1 MDRKSHREIKR
12 YILIFAAFAV
22 VFTVLCYF
30 AAALNETEERSRIA
44 EMIAAYPEKEAVIIN
59 AWQKSGNNSPIFS
72 ETAEDENSADEE
84 ILAMLEDKYGYSYRR
99 SIFEDRLWRLWTVS
113 LAALALFMALA
124 MVLQGRRKH
133 AEGDDREKLLSS
145 IYECLERFRR
155 GDFEPL
161 PPDTLPDGDEE
172 ERVRET
178 LNELGAY
185 FRNLKDKAEEEQQ
198 STKMLITD
206 ISHQLKTPLASLKMS
221 HELVMTEY
229 LDAEERNSFLESE
242 KNDIDKLENL
252 MNELVSLSRLEAG
265 MIRINPEPASLKKTV
280 SEAVSRI
287 MQKARSRKTEIR
299 VEMEGSVIIRHDSR
313 WTEEAMLNVLD
324 NGIKYSEPGGI
335 INVKISEISTNVL
348 VEISDRGIGIPED
361 EINRI
366 FMRFYRGKRA
376 SEMSGEGA
384 GVGLYLA
391 RRIIEAQGGTI
402 SAVRGKEAGTT
413 FRIILPKD

>member
-1 MDRKSHREIKR
+1 MDRKGHNEIKI
-12 YILIFAAFAV
+12 YILIFTVFAV
-22 VFTVLCYF
+22 IFTALCCF
-30 AAALNETEERSRIA
+30 AAAVNETGERSLAA
-44 EMIAAYPEKEAVIIN
+44 ELMAESPENEAAVVN
-59 AWQKSGNNSPIFS
+59 AWQKYGKDISLFS
-72 ETAEDENSADEE
+72 KPGEGKSFANEEALEVLEN
-84 ILAMLEDKYGYSYRR
+84 KYGYSFRR
-99 SIFEDRLWRLWTVS
+99 GVAEDSIWKVWAAS
-113 LAALALFMALA
+113 LGTLALLMILALT
-124 MVLQGRRKH
+124 LQGRRKH
-133 AEGDDREKLLSS
+133 AEEADREKQMNV
-145 IYECLERFRR
+145 IYECLECFLK
-155 GDFEPL
+155 GDFQPMSADKLTGGE
-161 PPDTLPDGDEE
+161 EE

-178 LNELGAY
+178 LNALGAY
-185 FRNLKDKAEEEQQ
+185 FRNLKDKTEQEQQ

-221 HELVMTEY
+221 HELVMTSY
-229 LDAEERNSFLESE
+229 LNDEERISFMRSE
-242 KNDIDKLENL
+242 TEDIEKLENL

-265 MIRINPEPASLKKTV
+265 MIKINPEPADLRETV
-280 SEAVSRI
+280 SAAAGRI
-287 MQKARSRKTEIR
+287 MLKARSRKIEIR
-299 VEMEGSVIIRHDSR
+299 AEMEGSFIIRHDSI
-313 WTEEAMLNVLD
+313 WTEEALLNVLD

-335 INVKISEISTNVL
+335 INVKISEMATNVL
-348 VEISDRGIGIPED
+348 IEISDRGIGIPED